1 MSNRVFIP
9 CAIVLLVCSLPLG
22 CSQHRGVLGH
32 DCCADI
38 PAGAIPAPAG
48 SKICEW
54 QTEQVTA
61 AAADQTVLY
70 QADFVDRSA
79 TLSPAALE
87 RLSRHAQTD
96 LAAVGSWVIEPS
108 GEGTLDTARVDAVS
122 KELAIRGVESPV
134 IQIAIPAALGLTGPQ
149 AERVA
154 GSLGSARNAN
164 SGSNAPISRPS
175 GFGGFGNGFAG
186 GLR

>member
-1 MSNRVFIP
+1 MSNRIFIP
-9 CAIVLLVCSLPLG
+9 CAIVLLVCVLPLG

-48 SKICEW
+48 SKICDW

-79 TLSPAALE
+79 TLSPAALK
-87 RLSRHAQTD
+87 RLSRQAQTD
-96 LAAVGSWVIEPS
+96 LAVARAWVIEPS
-108 GEGTLDTARVDAVS
+108 GQATLDTARVEAVS
-122 KELAIRGVESPV
+122 RELAIRGVESPL

-154 GSLGSARNAN
+154 GSLGSARNSN

-175 GFGGFGNGFAG
+175 GFGNGFAG